1 MHHLIETP
9 ELATW
14 TVTYATPSAPGK
26 SRILARFP
34 FRFND
39 TKPASTG
46 SRLRRFLFARVPD
59 WMQHLQQNTVL
70 DDDNVF
76 LTVQERRLAAR
87 GGDWQQSY
95 YLPTKGDLFISTFRK
110 WITKIGRGGPFG
122 PPQPEQLEPYDW
134 RQPELLLD
142 RYAQHT
148 KHCASC
154 SKALGTVRRWR
165 PRVMGAGLFVVTL
178 GKTLLDAVLPGSCKP
193 SVFAAVLSVLLALV
207 WKLMGGLEE
216 MLIRGPYPPPRNQPD
231 PKEKHKL

>member
-39 TKPASTG
+39 TKPSSVG
-46 SRLRRFLFARVPD
+46 SRLRRTLFSRVPD
-59 WMQHLQQNTVL
+59 WLQHLQQNTVL
-70 DDDNVF
+70 DDDNIF
-76 LTVQERRLAAR
+76 LSTQERRLAQA
-87 GGDWQQSY
+87 GGIWEQSY
-95 YLPTKGDLFISTFRK
+95 YLPTKGDLYIATFRR
-110 WITKIGRGGPFG
+110 WISKFARGGPFG
-122 PPQPEQLEPYDW
+122 PPKPEQFEPYDW

-154 SKALGTVRRWR
+154 SKALETCRRWR
-165 PRVMGAGLFVVTL
+165 PRLFGAGIIAATL
-178 GKTLLDAVLPGSCKP
+178 GKALLDLVLPGALFGWCDSHTTERDDVTLINLSYRLP
-193 SVFAAVLSVLLALV
+193 SIQARCP
-207 WKLMGGLEE
+207 W
-216 MLIRGPYPPPRNQPD
+216 RWPPS
-231 PKEKHKL
+231 